1 MKFKLLITSALLL
14 LSINVMSQALWV
26 MIFGDKLSNDRMQSG
41 IVFSVAGVDYVG
53 LEDAK
58 PDINWALGGF
68 SEIRIN
74 KENLFFAFDFTV
86 KSPLG
91 TRNLNNYFPD
101 VISDS
106 SFIKSQNITLENTSF
121 SLPLYLKYK
130 TKHFGFGA
138 GTQLNYIYKSKLK
151 YDAKTTAG
159 KTILIVDKGKSYIN
173 LFDLGVFLMT
183 EVMVTPKH
191 PKTSMRIGLRY
202 YYGLLNPLKDFSG
215 VHNSTLMVSLSIP
228 IGGKEEVK

>member
-1 MKFKLLITSALLL
+1 
-14 LSINVMSQALWV
+14 MSQAMWI

-41 IVFSVAGVDYVG
+41 ITVSIAGIDYVG
-53 LEDAK
+53 LEEAK
-58 PDINWALGGF
+58 MDINWALGGF

-74 KENLFFAFDFTV
+74 KKNLFFAFDFTI

-91 TRNLNNYFPD
+91 ARNLNNYFPQ

-106 SFIKSQNITLENTSF
+106 SFIKSQNISLSNTSL

-151 YDAKTTAG
+151 YHATTNDG
-159 KTILIVDKGKSYIN
+159 RNILSEDQGKSYLN
-173 LFDLGVFLMT
+173 LFDVGAFIMA
-183 EVMVTPKH
+183 EVMVAPRS
-191 PKTSMRIGLRY
+191 PKTSMRIGVRY

-215 VHNSTLMVSLSIP
+215 VHNSTVMVSLSIP
-228 IGGKEEVK
+228 IGGKEDVK